1 LPALVERPLAFSS
14 EKATKRPAPI
24 VSPRWRGERRL
35 ALPILSRKGSAGR
48 AVAERHQQKIMR
60 TVRGKLAEVMTQLV
74 EKTVR
79 KLIAV
84 AVKAHRVDRKLHR
97 VLAEQIHTWASS
109 IKS

>member
-1 LPALVERPLAFSS
+1 
-14 EKATKRPAPI
+14 
-24 VSPRWRGERRL
+24 
-35 ALPILSRKGSAGR
+35 
-48 AVAERHQQKIMR
+48 MR